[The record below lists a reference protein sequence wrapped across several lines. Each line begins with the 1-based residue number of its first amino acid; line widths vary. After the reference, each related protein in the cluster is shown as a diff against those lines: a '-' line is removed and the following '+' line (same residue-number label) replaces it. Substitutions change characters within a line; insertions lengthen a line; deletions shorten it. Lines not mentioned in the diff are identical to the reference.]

1 MKKILTAAAFVM
13 ITLIHLVPLYLL
25 VTIAFK
31 SIQDVSS
38 KWLIP
43 SYVYLDNF
51 RNAWVTAHLIR
62 ALFNNCVIATISV
75 FLIVLLGS
83 LASYTLSRYKTR
95 LNRFVYTLFVSC
107 MIVPA
112 LTILVPLY
120 KMVADLGGVSTY
132 WGISLTQVTFA
143 LPLTIFIY
151 TGFVGT
157 ISRELDEAALIDGL
171 SRYGV
176 FFRIVFPLLKPVTVT
191 VIIICGV
198 NVWNDYTLS
207 VFFLQKT
214 DMRNM
219 TVALSM
225 FFSQF
230 QSQVNWLG
238 AGCLI
243 SALPLVILFLSLQRH
258 FVKGLSSGAVKL

>member
-1 MKKILTAAAFVM
+1 
-13 ITLIHLVPLYLL
+13 LYLE
-25 VTIAFK
+25 
-31 SIQDVSS
+31 
-38 KWLIP
+38 
-43 SYVYLDNF
+43 NF
-51 RNAWVTAHLIR
+51 RNAWLTANLAR
-62 ALFNNCVIATISV
+62 AMLNNCIITVISV
-75 FLIVLLGS
+75 SSILLLGS
-83 LASYTLSRYKTR
+83 LASYPLSRYKTK
-95 LNRFVYTLFVSC
+95 LNKAVYTLFVSC

-120 KMVADLGGVSTY
+120 KMMADLGGVSTY
-132 WGISLTQVTFA
+132 WGISVMHVTFA
-143 LPLTIFIY
+143 LPLTIFIF
-151 TGFVGT
+151 TGFVST
-157 ISRELDEAALIDGL
+157 IPRELDEAALIDGL
-171 SRYGV
+171 SMYGV
-176 FFRIVFPLLKPVTVT
+176 FFRIIFPLLTPVTVT

-214 DMRNM
+214 NMRNM

-230 QSQVNWLG
+230 ESQVNWLA

-243 SALPLVILFLSLQRH
+243 SAIPLVALFLSLQRH